1 MNKRITKVTTK
12 TGDKGTTGMAD
23 GSRVS
28 KADPIINSI
37 GEIDELNSLIGY
49 LDSLPDSED
58 YRYVLRRIQNCLFDI
73 GGSLSVG
80 TQDSITKE
88 EILFVEEQIQKLN
101 EKLPALDNF
110 ILPGGNQAAALS
122 QYVRAVCRRCERSL
136 VILNKNYSV
145 EENKLV
151 YLNRL
156 SDLMFVIARSINQ
169 NKGVE
174 ESLWKQI

>member
-23 GSRVS
+23 GSRAS

-37 GEIDELNSLIGY
+37 GEIDELNSLIGC

-80 TQDSITKE
+80 SQDSITKE
-88 EILFVEEQIQKLN
+88 EILFLK
-101 EKLPALDNF
+101 
-110 ILPGGNQAAALS
+110 
-122 QYVRAVCRRCERSL
+122 
-136 VILNKNYSV
+136 NKYKS
-145 EENKLV
+145 
-151 YLNRL
+151 
-156 SDLMFVIARSINQ
+156 
-169 NKGVE
+169 
-174 ESLWKQI
+174 